1 MKCFVFFV
9 VALWAADGWART
21 SSESFERVFPQEYT
35 QMLRNAKIAYEH
47 ERYDEAFRLFQ
58 RTACAGDKESQS
70 ALGRMYLL
78 GQGVTRDDLVGYAW
92 LKVAAEILFPGYQ
105 KIVHQL
111 EDAMTPQQRSIA
123 DVEAN
128 QRIALYGIAAT
139 NMSCGKTA
147 SRRGHIVDQI
157 ECTPERD
164 GARFLLRRC
173 ADAPA
178 P

>member
-1 MKCFVFFV
+1 MKFFV
-9 VALWAADGWART
+9 IALIALWTVDGWARAG
-21 SSESFERVFPQEYT
+21 SESFERVFPIEYS

-47 ERYDEAFRLFQ
+47 ERYDEAFEQFQ

-78 GQGVTRDDLVGYAW
+78 GQGTKRDDLVGYAW
-92 LKVAAEILFPGYQ
+92 LKVAAEIHFPGYQ
-105 KIVHQL
+105 TIVRQL

-128 QRIALYGIAAT
+128 RRIAQYGLAAT
-139 NMSCGKTA
+139 NMSCGKAA

-157 ECTPERD
+157 ECIPERD
-164 GARFLLRRC
+164 GGQFRLKRC
-173 ADAPA
+173 TDAPA
-178 P
+178 R

>member
-1 MKCFVFFV
+1 VKSFVLV
-9 VALWAADGWART
+9 LIALWAVDGCARA
-21 SSESFERVFPQEYT
+21 SSESFERVFPLEYT

-47 ERYDEAFRLFQ
+47 ERYDEAFGLFQ

-78 GQGVTRDDLVGYAW
+78 GQGTTRDDLVGYAW
-92 LKVAAEILFPGYQ
+92 LKVAAEIVFPGYQ
-105 KIVHQL
+105 KIVRQL

-123 DVEAN
+123 DVEAS
-128 QRIALYGIAAT
+128 QRVALYGLAAT
-139 NMSCGKTA
+139 NMSCGKAA

-157 ECTPERD
+157 ECIPERD
-164 GARFLLRRC
+164 GGQYLLKRC

-178 P
+178 K

>member
-1 MKCFVFFV
+1 MKSFVFALI
-9 VALWAADGWART
+9 ALWAVDGWARA
-21 SSESFERVFPQEYT
+21 SSESFERVFPVEYS

-47 ERYDEAFRLFQ
+47 ERYDEAFQLFQ

-78 GQGVTRDDLVGYAW
+78 GQGTTRNDLVGYAW
-92 LKVAAEILFPGYQ
+92 LKVAAEVLFPGYQ

-123 DVEAN
+123 DVEAS
-128 QRIALYGIAAT
+128 QRIAQYGLAAT
-139 NMSCGKTA
+139 NMSCAKAA

-157 ECTPERD
+157 ECIPERD
-164 GARFLLRRC
+164 GGQFRLKRC
-173 ADAPA
+173 IDAPA
-178 P
+178 K

>member
-1 MKCFVFFV
+1 MKSFVFALI
-9 VALWAADGWART
+9 ALWTVDGWARAG
-21 SSESFERVFPQEYT
+21 SESFERVFPVEYS

-47 ERYDEAFRLFQ
+47 ERYDEAFQLFQ

-78 GQGVTRDDLVGYAW
+78 GQGTTRDDLVGYAW
-92 LKVAAEILFPGYQ
+92 LKVAAEVLFPGYQ

-123 DVEAN
+123 DVEAS
-128 QRIALYGIAAT
+128 QRIAQYGLAAT
-139 NMSCGKTA
+139 NMSCAKAA

-157 ECTPERD
+157 ECIPERD
-164 GARFLLRRC
+164 GGQFRLKRC
-173 ADAPA
+173 IDAPA
-178 P
+178 K